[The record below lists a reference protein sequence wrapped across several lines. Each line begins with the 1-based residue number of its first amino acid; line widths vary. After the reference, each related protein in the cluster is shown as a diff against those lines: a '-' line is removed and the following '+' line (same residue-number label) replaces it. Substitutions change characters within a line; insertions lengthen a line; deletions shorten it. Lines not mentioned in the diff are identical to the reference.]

1 MTRLRFQ
8 VPTGV
13 TVTVTLR
20 PESVTAA
27 DFTVPVTRYYRLITG
42 RDFQRQHRDS
52 GRGFTSHLNL
62 KLKLFASELR
72 VSLTLCVLP
81 RASCRPESPTACR
94 NCNPSDPDVTQR
106 TSIMVCHC
114 Q

>member
-27 DFTVPVTRYYRLITG
+27 DFTVPVTRCYRLITG
-42 RDFQRQHRDS
+42 RGPWHWLSCNLGGQTSLNVHSLVSRDFQQQHRDS
-52 GRGFTSHLNL
+52 GRGLTSQL
-62 KLKLFASELR
+62 EIQ
-72 VSLTLCVLP
+72 V
-81 RASCRPESPTACR
+81 
-94 NCNPSDPDVTQR
+94 
-106 TSIMVCHC
+106 IC